1 PKVDLRW
8 VVFNR
13 VGSPR
18 HYRILKDS
26 LHERSKVR
34 VIGFVPDDGELSM
47 PERHLGLITSGD
59 LPGSRWGKVI
69 RRAAGLI
76 EKHVDISG
84 LACRMDPAG
93 AGRAARALKAPVRS
107 KPVVKIAVAL
117 DNAFCFYY
125 EENLEMLRG
134 FGAEL
139 EYFSP
144 MKDRSLPKGIGG
156 LYLGGGY
163 PELHAKALESNRRL
177 RDGIL
182 HMAKKGLPIFAECG
196 GLMYL
201 GRSIEATPGARYSMA
216 GVFPWRSRMLKKRKA
231 LGYREVTVARDC
243 PVAKEGWAVR
253 GHEFHYSEISRP
265 PSGVKRVFTF
275 FNGDEEVCEG
285 YLYKNTLATY
295 VHLHFSG
302 NPAVAERFVNAC
314 AAFKRGSGVRERT
327 MSGNDERRAEK
338 TKNFKGAQ
346 K

>member
-1 PKVDLRW
+1 M
-8 VVFNR
+8 VFNR
-13 VGSPR
+13 VGSPY
-18 HYRILKDS
+18 YRILKDS
-26 LHERSKVR
+26 LLKVEGQVMALCPTTAGCPCLGATR
-34 VIGFVPDDGELSM
+34 THNQEFAGE
-47 PERHLGLITSGD
+47 P
-59 LPGSRWGKVI
+59 WGKVI

-76 EKHVDISG
+76 EKHVDLSG

-93 AGRAARALKAPVRS
+93 AGRAARALKAPVRL

-163 PELHAKALESNRRL
+163 PELHAKALESYRRI

-265 PSGVKRVFTF
+265 PSGVK
-275 FNGDEEVCEG
+275 DS
-285 YLYKNTLATY
+285 
-295 VHLHFSG
+295 FSTAMKRC
-302 NPAVAERFVNAC
+302 AVPL
-314 AAFKRGSGVRERT
+314 
-327 MSGNDERRAEK
+327 
-338 TKNFKGAQ
+338 
-346 K
+346 